1 MIASPLDLLGCLHAM
16 TGDRED
22 EFLHAFFLD
31 RGNRLC
37 WSETLAQGAR
47 ETATIDFRG
56 LICTGLRVDACGIIL
71 AHNHPS
77 GVARPSP
84 QDVTGTLD
92 LKRVCDKIGITL
104 IDHLIVA
111 ARSFFSFRSERLL

>member
-1 MIASPLDLLGCLHAM
+1 MAGAR
-16 TGDRED
+16 GD
-22 EFLHAFFLD
+22 EFLHVFFFD

-37 WSETLAQGAR
+37 WSETLAHGAQQ
-47 ETATIDFRG
+47 TATIDLRG
-56 LICTGLRVDACGIIL
+56 LICTGLRVDACGLIL

-92 LKRVCDKIGITL
+92 LKRICDKIGIAV

-111 ARSFFSFRSERLL
+111 ACSFFSFRSERLL